1 MIKRNIYKFNKLRM
15 ATFAICLFATFQLF
29 GQKFIVTP
37 EGLRDSSNIEKSYVV
52 IEIEGKSAKQLFD
65 NAKRYIIQ
73 TYKNPD
79 VVQKGTIEN
88 EYIKFKTYIP
98 YIASINTG
106 LSKLKY
112 DANYFTEIYFK
123 DGKVKLEV
131 VNLEIM
137 TAGVPLNFK
146 PKGALGGWSIFNN
159 KGELK
164 QETAKS
170 EIENYFSVLI
180 NSLSSYLKG
189 TQDSKDW

>member
-1 MIKRNIYKFNKLRM
+1 M